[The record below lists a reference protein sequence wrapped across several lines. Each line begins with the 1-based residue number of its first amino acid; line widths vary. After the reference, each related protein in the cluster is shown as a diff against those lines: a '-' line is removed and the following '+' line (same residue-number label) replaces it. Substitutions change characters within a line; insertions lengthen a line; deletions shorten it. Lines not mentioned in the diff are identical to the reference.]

1 MMSGSKNDDAYLFRC
16 QWAREDAIPE
26 VMVDS
31 SDSGYPKKRART
43 RAQLRQAGLEAIAAH
58 GPEATTVGEIA
69 KRAGVAQGTFYNHFP
84 SLADLMDEIADQL
97 GTGVEIARDA
107 LDAIESDPAG
117 RVAIGV
123 LQLLDMADRDPTA
136 AAAFVSL
143 AAARQGFRGRVRA
156 IIGRAIADGVDTGR
170 FRVETGPP
178 AVNAVLG
185 TCLQSMRSIV
195 LAEAD
200 GSIAPAVAL
209 LVLRSLGVDDGDAEQ
224 VVSRAAGALIDGG
237 AERSEVGATTD

>member
-1 MMSGSKNDDAYLFRC
+1 MQGK
-16 QWAREDAIPE
+16 
-26 VMVDS
+26 MVTTE
-31 SDSGYPKKRART
+31 DSGYPKKRART
-43 RAQLRQAGLEAIAAH
+43 RAQLRQAGLEAIAEH
-58 GPEATTVGEIA
+58 GPDATTVGEIA

-136 AAAFVSL
+136 AAAFVAL
-143 AAARQGFRGRVRA
+143 AAFRPGFRGRVRA
-156 IIGRAIADGVDTGR
+156 IIGRAIADGSDAGR
-170 FRVETGPP
+170 FQVEAGPA

-195 LAEAD
+195 LAETD

-209 LVLRSLGVDDGDAEQ
+209 LVLRSLGMSDGDGRVIVDGAQ
-224 VVSRAAGALIDGG
+224 RALNGPDADAPAD
-237 AERSEVGATTD
+237 AAAR